1 MAAAEEPESPPI
13 RVRCRSHTRTKQGET
28 NTCRFHTLSKMIIKA
43 IFEDE
48 LKLNDIENQR
58 YKRCMPLET
67 PLTAAN
73 NKKYSEHTCSKNGY
87 IKIMLFYY
95 FFYLGQQMYSKINGP
110 GIQALLAMPPLGPL
124 EPGTPKI
131 NEASFESLKPLA
143 VKTPFFGYQIM
154 LDVDEQLPDILK
166 NVIIP
171 VLHLGFYLELGLVST
186 GTDVSVGTDESVD
199 LDASDEER
207 VRPSKHIVLIVGV
220 EGDKVLIKN
229 TWRDAENLIPFEHAI
244 VLEREDFKAYD
255 LFFILPHNFGKYVY
269 NHEDIEEVY
278 GAIASLRP
286 VGGKKRKTKYGQ
298 RRNHH
303 QSKVIRA
310 SRKRTKTYHTRR
322 LSKH

>member
-1 MAAAEEPESPPI
+1 MAEAEETESPPI
-13 RVRCRSHTRTKQGET
+13 RIRCRSHTRTKQGET
-28 NTCRFHTLSKMIIKA
+28 TTCRFHTLSKMIIKA

-48 LKLNDIENQR
+48 LKLNDIEDQR

-67 PLTAAN
+67 PLTPRN
-73 NKKYSEHTCSKNGY
+73 IKNYSEQKCSRNGY

-95 FFYLGQQMYSKINGP
+95 FFYLAQQMDIHVNGT

-124 EPGTPKI
+124 DPDIPKI
-131 NEASFESLKPLA
+131 DESVFDRFRPLA

-154 LDVDEQLPDILK
+154 LDDINLDLILRH
-166 NVIIP
+166 VIIP
-171 VLHLGFYLELGLVST
+171 VLKLGFYLELGLVST
-186 GTDVSVGTDESVD
+186 IKDVSAETDDSVD
-199 LDASDEER
+199 LDASDEEG

-220 EGDKVLIKN
+220 ERDKVIIKN
-229 TWRDAENLIPFEHAI
+229 TWNDAENLISFVPAI
-244 VLEREDFKAYD
+244 ELEREHFKAYD
-255 LFFILPHNFGKYVY
+255 LFFILPHNFGKYIY
-269 NHEDIEEVY
+269 NLRDIEQLY

-310 SRKRTKTYHTRR
+310 SRKRPKNYHTRR